1 MNPLPFIYALAV
13 FILNYKALTN
23 VSYRNQLKYEAEKA
37 VKKEEYGK
45 ALGLYKD
52 LCTAS
57 YIISPSLR
65 NNLAT
70 AYFMNSDTANARK
83 EFLKVAK
90 ISNPEISASA
100 LISLGQIDLLAKDST
115 AALLNFRKALE
126 QNEDSKPAQ
135 QYYEW
140 LRRSLP
146 MRKQRLYEKQIASQT
161 EVEKDVN
168 QNPLPPQTNL
178 NEEQTLFQLNAMRMS
193 DVEHLSK
200 QKRVAKTKMKSKL

>member
-1 MNPLPFIYALAV
+1 LAV

-23 VSYRNQLKYEAEKA
+23 VSYRNQLSYEAEKA

-70 AYFMNSDTANARK
+70 AYFMTNDTANARR
-83 EFLKVAK
+83 EFLKVVK
-90 ISNPEISASA
+90 INHSEISSSA

-115 AALLNFRKALE
+115 SALLNFRKALE
-126 QNEDSKPAQ
+126 QNEDSKVAQ

-146 MRKQRLYEKQIASQT
+146 MRQQRLYEKQIASQT

-200 QKRVAKTKMKSKL
+200 QKRVAKTRMAKDL